1 MPLACTFTWLTP
13 SPVPSVGSTELDM
26 PLKCQLSI
34 PMHLIPWTPDL
45 SYPVFYLFFL
55 PQLASFLV
63 HYTYVLIV
71 PLAIYLS
78 CFLFTIYLTWL
89 QCKLHKKRDLC
100 FVNCKVPKLWHK
112 LEFYESMLMEWMNLS
127 NKQRLMSL
135 INLAVI
141 HSWWENNVSFLEANQ
156 SICI

>member
-34 PMHLIPWTPDL
+34 PTHLIPWTPDL

-89 QCKLHKKRDLC
+89 QCKLHKKWDLC

-112 LEFYESMLMEWMNLS
+112 LEFYESIAMFRWRIKHWSRGWSCTAHVTDPALIMGLS
-127 NKQRLMSL
+127 CTD
-135 INLAVI
+135 
-141 HSWWENNVSFLEANQ
+141 H
-156 SICI
+156 